1 MSGFTALF
9 FLWQAFAISAL
20 INNFLIHWWT
30 ASLLA
35 AETFAMF
42 LCWTC
47 QHRPGTTSS
56 SQNSSVQPASGLKK
70 KKISLCWA
78 PLATKQQPPQ
88 RPASTAHV
96 PAPAHAPARLERA
109 WGKGSMQQGEAR
121 TVPGAP
127 TASWGVEYFQLLP
140 YFRWRCTF
148 REGLIYKTAPYQQLR
163 CSETQIQVNFD
174 KHTHL
179 QWGCWS
185 KGAFSHA
192 TSSSFE
198 QVTY

>member
-1 MSGFTALF
+1 MNC
-9 FLWQAFAISAL
+9 IS
-20 INNFLIHWWT
+20 T
-30 ASLLA
+30 C
-35 AETFAMF
+35 
-42 LCWTC
+42 CWNL
-47 QHRPGTTSS
+47 RYVFVL
-56 SQNSSVQPASGLKK
+56 NMPASPRDHEQLPKFICSACQRLKEKK
-70 KKISLCWA
+70 KSLCWA
-78 PLATKQQPPQ
+78 LLATKQQPPQ

-127 TASWGVEYFQLLP
+127 TASWGVEYFQLLH